1 MPPRSLMSLR
11 AAMSPRSISEQL
23 AARGNQKPSRPGRPR
38 QPGLGAH
45 RDAERER

>member
-1 MPPRSLMSLR
+1 MSLR